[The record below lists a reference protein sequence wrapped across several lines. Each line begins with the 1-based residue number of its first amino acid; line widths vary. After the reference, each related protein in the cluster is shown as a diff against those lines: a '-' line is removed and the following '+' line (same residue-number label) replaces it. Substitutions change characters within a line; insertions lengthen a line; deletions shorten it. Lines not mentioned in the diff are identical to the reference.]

1 MLDFIFDFFIEVILE
16 STLEGLMTL
25 FYKIVPQDKVS
36 PKFEKIVK
44 IVVAILSAIMAVM
57 LFLGVIIRL
66 IAENYEDKRMA
77 NTLLLIS
84 GSFVAVLVI
93 IRIFTP
99 KKEKEEI

>member
-1 MLDFIFDFFIEVILE
+1 MLDFIFEFFIDFVLE
-16 STLEGLMTL
+16 GTLEGIMYL
-25 FYKIVPQDKVS
+25 FYKIIPQDKV
-36 PKFEKIVK
+36 PAKFEKVVK
-44 IVVAILSAIMAVM
+44 VIVAILSAIMAVM

-99 KKEKEEI
+99 KKEK